1 MKGNRRPW
9 AHPLL
14 TISQRRC
21 RLRAITT
28 IVGWTRYP
36 PGLKEKSRPS
46 QVTFSR
52 CLHAHVGREAW
63 EFLQPSSGADGPFPT
78 FRPATTGHGGH
89 LLCTHSCVSL
99 YAPL

>member
-1 MKGNRRPW
+1 MRGWMRDRRDSAVGTRGGGDTVRGNGGPR

-28 IVGWTRYP
+28 MVGWTRYP

-52 CLHAHVGREAW
+52 CL
-63 EFLQPSSGADGPFPT
+63 
-78 FRPATTGHGGH
+78 
-89 LLCTHSCVSL
+89 
-99 YAPL
+99 